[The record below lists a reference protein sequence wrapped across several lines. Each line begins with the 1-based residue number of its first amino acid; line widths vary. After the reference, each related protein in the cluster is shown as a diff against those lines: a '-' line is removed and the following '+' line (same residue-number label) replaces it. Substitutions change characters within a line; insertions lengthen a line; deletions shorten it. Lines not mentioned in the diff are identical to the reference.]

1 MRENPTEFS
10 IKKETEMTI
19 KAGEQLD
26 WFKFETRIRRII
38 MELTE
43 PGIKRGRDLEQE
55 NRKQKLLFEK
65 VQRRLDDTEF
75 TLEKLEKKTAVQDD
89 LFNQMR
95 SIDQFTKI
103 TETKVLNEINN
114 MNSNLDLVKEKMRVG
129 HSDVEDHMRT
139 MQKQGDSLTRVHE

>member
-1 MRENPTEFS
+1 
-10 IKKETEMTI
+10 MTI